1 MTDQAVHPGRP
12 ETESQAPGQPLP
24 QTPFSQVLRHSTRE
38 VHDRAHHSRYM
49 NALLDGRLT
58 LEGYTKLAEQ
68 YYFIYS
74 TLEDA
79 ADAMTSD
86 EVGAPFVV
94 PELHRTQALVVDLE
108 RLAGPGWRDR
118 ITPTPA
124 TRAYVERLR
133 EVAYD
138 WAGGFVAHHYTR
150 YLGDL
155 AGGQVVGKLLER
167 TYGVTGPGA
176 RFYDFGALGSP
187 SAFRTRYRALLDA
200 APWDEAEH
208 ERIMAETQHAFELNI
223 AVLDDLADAVETHRA
238 A

>member
-1 MTDQAVHPGRP
+1 MTDQAVHPGQP
-12 ETESQAPGQPLP
+12 ETESQA
-24 QTPFSQVLRHSTRE
+24 PFSQVLRHSTRE

-74 TLEDA
+74 ALEDA
-79 ADAMTSD
+79 ADTMASD
-86 EVGAPFVV
+86 EIGAPFVV

-208 ERIMAETQHAFELNI
+208 ERIMAETLRAFELNI